1 MIRVT
6 VWNEFFHEKTEP
18 AAREVY
24 PNGIHACIKEF
35 LSVEEDI
42 TVRTATQDEE
52 ECGLTREVLDNTD
65 VLIWWGHVKQY
76 DLPLEIAERVKQA
89 VLAGMG
95 IIFLHSSHLS
105 RPFCMLMGT
114 ACNLKWREDGDKERL
129 WIVDPSHPIV
139 QGVGDYV
146 LIPNEETYCE
156 PFGIPEPDK
165 LIMIGAYEGGEV
177 FRSGCCWR
185 RGYGKVFYFQPGH
198 ETYPVYR
205 IPEIQ
210 TIIKNAVR
218 WCEPTVRANI
228 DVFSSPNIKKLT
240 D

>member
-1 MIRVT
+1 
-6 VWNEFFHEKTEP
+6 
-18 AAREVY
+18 
-24 PNGIHACIKEF
+24 
-35 LSVEEDI
+35 
-42 TVRTATQDEE
+42 
-52 ECGLTREVLDNTD
+52 
-65 VLIWWGHVKQY
+65 
-76 DLPLEIAERVKQA
+76 
-89 VLAGMG
+89 
-95 IIFLHSSHLS
+95 
-105 RPFCMLMGT
+105 MGT

-139 QGVGDYV
+139 QGVGDYI

-165 LIMIGAYEGGEV
+165 LIMIGAYDGGEV
-177 FRSGCCWR
+177 FRSGCCWY
-185 RGYGKVFYFQPGH
+185 RGYGKIFYFQPGH

-218 WCEPTVRANI
+218 WCEPTRHVNRDAL
-228 DVFSSPNIKKLT
+228 SCPNIRKLK